1 MLIGDE
7 ANTIPGD
14 IDDDVNFL
22 ILRDFSATNTL
33 DVFTETAGTYTIVV
47 EQINETVDPLPNS
60 LIYQDIHYPVDVMN
74 NGNSYFNGFS
84 IGVNS
89 LKENLSMSAVA
100 IGIGNVVN
108 GNVGIAIGSGNKIT
122 NSYGTTIGYKNTSA
136 DYGVALGVQNQAGS
150 GAVAMGLTCNAT
162 GIGAMAVGS
171 GNIASG
177 MISTAFGW
185 GSRANHLGQF
195 VFGEYNIPDPSTE
208 LATSRGNYIEIVGN
222 GSSLSSQSNARTL
235 DWSGNEVLAGK
246 LTVGAAPTA
255 NMDVATKKYVD
266 DSVGSIDL
274 SNYVTNTDYATQS
287 TGGVVKVLNSGGGV
301 QIDQGYLLI
310 QNATLAD
317 IKSGTNAILNPII
330 PGTQYASTF
339 YGLAKAAGDTT
350 QASSSNAVGTYTD
363 DAKTAIRSM
372 IDAEKAVA
380 TVVVSGSSPTV
391 NAIANTIYKCGE
403 VISLSFTPCATG
415 MCDIIFTSGSTPTVL
430 TVPNTVKF
438 PVWFNPTS
446 IDTNVT
452 YEINVLDGVYGVVT
466 VWQ

>member
-1 MLIGDE
+1 MKKIFSFIALAFLSVSAFAQTCVE
-7 ANTIPGD
+7 T
-14 IDDDVNFL
+14 DVNLTGTASITFTRYEHKNL
-22 ILRDFSATNTL
+22 TGLFSVAAGKQVLFSQGNLQYQASTNTWRFAENQWDAL
-33 DVFTETAGTYTIVV
+33 QRDGG
-47 EQINETVDPLPNS
+47 NETSSNRETQSKWID
-60 LIYQDIHYPVDVMN
+60 M
-74 NGNSYFNGFS
+74 
-84 IGVNS
+84 
-89 LKENLSMSAVA
+89 
-100 IGIGNVVN
+100 
-108 GNVGIAIGSGNKIT
+108 
-122 NSYGTTIGYKNTSA
+122 
-136 DYGVALGVQNQAGS
+136 
-150 GAVAMGLTCNAT
+150 
-162 GIGAMAVGS
+162 
-171 GNIASG
+171 
-177 MISTAFGW
+177 FGW
-185 GSRANHLGQF
+185 GTSGWDSGAT
-195 VFGEYNIPDPSTE
+195 EYQPWT
-208 LATSRGNYIEIVGN
+208 R
-222 GSSLSSQSNARTL
+222 SL
-235 DWSGNEVLAGK
+235 
-246 LTVGAAPTA
+246 
-255 NMDVATKKYVD
+255 
-266 DSVGSIDL
+266 
-274 SNYVTNTDYATQS
+274 TNTDYATQS